1 MGELIQ
7 RLSQRCPDCAQSIL
21 ARRIE
26 GRYINERG
34 TRILIWE
41 CPECGALWQKPRRGD
56 DGKEKEER

>member
-1 MGELIQ
+1 MGQLLQ
-7 RLSQRCPDCAQSIL
+7 RLSQDCPDCGAHIL

-41 CPECGALWQKPRRGD
+41 CPDCGALWQRPRRD
-56 DGKEKEER
+56 VNGKEGQ

>member
-7 RLSQRCPDCAQSIL
+7 RLSQNCPDCSSSIL

-41 CPECGALWQKPRRGD
+41 CPECGALWQKPRRD
-56 DGKEKEER
+56 